1 MIKVSD
7 YIENL
12 KPYVPGMSIDE
23 IKRKFSLERIY
34 KLASNENSLGPS
46 PKAVEAMKNTLAQL
60 HRYPDISAIRL
71 REKISLIDSL
81 SPENIAIGNG
91 SEGILA
97 VLLRAFLVPGDE
109 VISSEKTFIGFQV
122 LARGREQKFIEIPM
136 YPGEF
141 RFNLKAISN
150 AVNDKTK
157 IIYICNPNNP
167 TGTIVN
173 GDELEEFLQ
182 SVPREVMIIID
193 EAYYEYARGRGNY
206 ESAVKFLSE
215 FDNVVILR
223 TFSKIYG
230 IAGIR
235 IGYSISSPEIAETI
249 MKVKL
254 PFEPGILAQEGAIAS
269 LDDEDFVNRSVRMN
283 SEGYEYVTSIYGE
296 LKLNYIPSYANFV
309 MIRMNSEGEVNKL
322 TEYLLR
328 NGVIIRPL
336 KPFGLPDC
344 LRITIGTPEENSFM
358 GNNLQ
363 GFLSEVYP

>member
-182 SVPREVMIIID
+182 SMR
-193 EAYYEYARGRGNY
+193 
-206 ESAVKFLSE
+206 
-215 FDNVVILR
+215 
-223 TFSKIYG
+223 
-230 IAGIR
+230 
-235 IGYSISSPEIAETI
+235 
-249 MKVKL
+249 
-254 PFEPGILAQEGAIAS
+254 
-269 LDDEDFVNRSVRMN
+269 
-283 SEGYEYVTSIYGE
+283 
-296 LKLNYIPSYANFV
+296 
-309 MIRMNSEGEVNKL
+309 
-322 TEYLLR
+322 
-328 NGVIIRPL
+328 
-336 KPFGLPDC
+336 
-344 LRITIGTPEENSFM
+344 RITSMRGEEVITNLPLNFCLNLITLSYCGHSLRFTVLPELE
-358 GNNLQ
+358 
-363 GFLSEVYP
+363 